1 MATFCLRC
9 GETENVQSKSEYTRF
24 FPRQIEAHMV
34 SVTEQRVRIGDE
46 TFTCRGQR
54 VEPH

>member
-24 FPRQIEAHMV
+24 FPRQIEAHTV